1 MTEDVSDEAR
11 KKRIEELKRRANDL
25 TGGAITTGGN
35 SSLSDGDL
43 VDAKEH
49 RGKIILT
56 PKNVVDREYTPAQRR
71 SIDARLDEA
80 MREVE
85 RGELYGP
92 FETHQELVSF
102 LHRESRKRQPNNTKP
117 PKRQIQ

>member
-1 MTEDVSDEAR
+1 MTAIVRMQR
-11 KKRIEELKRRANDL
+11 KGQVTIPSRLRSRVGLA
-25 TGGAITTGGN
+25 
-35 SSLSDGDL
+35 DGDL